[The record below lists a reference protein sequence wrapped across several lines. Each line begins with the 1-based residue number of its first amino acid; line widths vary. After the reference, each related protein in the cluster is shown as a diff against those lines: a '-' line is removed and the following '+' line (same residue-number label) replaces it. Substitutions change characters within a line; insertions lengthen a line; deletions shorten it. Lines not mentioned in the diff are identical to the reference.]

1 VSIEAP
7 GRTSLIIVS
16 DFVCPWCY
24 VGLREVETLMQRH
37 DLAVR
42 FAPYL
47 LDPSTPPE
55 GKPRKPQ
62 TSPDSPPSALEL
74 RGESLGI
81 TFSRGRTF
89 TSNSML
95 AHQAQEFAAEY
106 EESHPGMDPL
116 AFHRLMFKAYFTD
129 LEDVGTIDTVVRIG
143 GQAGLPEA
151 ELREALESRRYEQQ
165 VEDGLGWARAVG
177 VTAVPTFVFA
187 EQLGVVGAQDQAVF
201 EQALAQVKR

>member
-1 VSIEAP
+1 
-7 GRTSLIIVS
+7 
-16 DFVCPWCY
+16 
-24 VGLREVETLMQRH
+24 
-37 DLAVR
+37 
-42 FAPYL
+42 
-47 LDPSTPPE
+47 
-55 GKPRKPQ
+55 
-62 TSPDSPPSALEL
+62 
-74 RGESLGI
+74 
-81 TFSRGRTF
+81 
-89 TSNSML
+89 
-95 AHQAQEFAAEY
+95 
-106 EESHPGMDPL
+106 MDPL

-129 LEDVGTIDTVVRIG
+129 LEDIGTIDTVVRIG